1 MRIAVRKLRED
12 AVLPARGSAEAAG
25 ADLRAC
31 MDEERIELAPGET
44 KLIGTGL
51 SMAVPTGYFGGI
63 FARSGL
69 SVKEGLRPSNCV
81 GVIDS
86 DYRGEV
92 KVALYNDSSQS
103 RVIERGERIAQ
114 LLILPYL
121 APEFEEAEAEMNR
134 INYQKQLDA
143 LLKHI
148 EADNEAGRK
157 PPRLFLHSCCAPC
170 SSYVLEYLSDYF
182 QITDFFYNPNIEPRE
197 EYRFRE
203 EELMR
208 LISEMKPRYPIDFL
222 PGWYDPSI
230 FHRAVKG
237 LESLPEGGERCFI
250 CYRLRMEEAAKLAA
264 AGGYDY
270 FTTTLSISP
279 LKNAEKINEIGQELE
294 KEYGVRHLP
303 SDFKKKNGY
312 LRSVQLSQE
321 HQLYRQDFCG
331 CVYSKAQR
339 EREKRQ
345 AGV

>member
-1 MRIAVRKLRED
+1 MKQD
-12 AVLPARGSAEAAG
+12 AGMAASAT
-25 ADLRAC
+25 
-31 MDEERIELAPGET
+31 PGRLE
-44 KLIGTGL
+44 K
-51 SMAVPTGYFGGI
+51 
-63 FARSGL
+63 
-69 SVKEGLRPSNCV
+69 
-81 GVIDS
+81 
-86 DYRGEV
+86 
-92 KVALYNDSSQS
+92 
-103 RVIERGERIAQ
+103 
-114 LLILPYL
+114 
-121 APEFEEAEAEMNR
+121 MNR
-134 INYQKQLDA
+134 INYQRQLDA

-182 QITDFFYNPNIEPRE
+182 QITDFFYNPNIEPKE

-237 LESLPEGGERCFI
+237 LEPLPEGGERCFI

-270 FTTTLSISP
+270 L
-279 LKNAEKINEIGQELE
+279 IGQELE
-294 KEYGVRHLP
+294 AEYGVRHLP

>member
-121 APEFEEAEAEMNR
+121 APEFEEAEA
-134 INYQKQLDA
+134 LD
-143 LLKHI
+143 
-148 EADNEAGRK
+148 E
-157 PPRLFLHSCCAPC
+157 
-170 SSYVLEYLSDYF
+170 
-182 QITDFFYNPNIEPRE
+182 TDRGDGGFGHTGKGESRQGSFFT
-197 EYRFRE
+197 
-203 EELMR
+203 
-208 LISEMKPRYPIDFL
+208 
-222 PGWYDPSI
+222 
-230 FHRAVKG
+230 
-237 LESLPEGGERCFI
+237 
-250 CYRLRMEEAAKLAA
+250 AA
-264 AGGYDY
+264 A
-270 FTTTLSISP
+270 
-279 LKNAEKINEIGQELE
+279 
-294 KEYGVRHLP
+294 
-303 SDFKKKNGY
+303 
-312 LRSVQLSQE
+312 LRVQAMS
-321 HQLYRQDFCG
+321 
-331 CVYSKAQR
+331 SNI
-339 EREKRQ
+339 
-345 AGV
+345 

>member
-1 MRIAVRKLRED
+1 MQSFPLKDKAAKGRGAVKKDLAEYLGEMDMKIAVRKLRED

-121 APEFEEAEAEMNR
+121 APEFEEAEV
-134 INYQKQLDA
+134 LD
-143 LLKHI
+143 
-148 EADNEAGRK
+148 E
-157 PPRLFLHSCCAPC
+157 
-170 SSYVLEYLSDYF
+170 
-182 QITDFFYNPNIEPRE
+182 TDRG
-197 EYRFRE
+197 
-203 EELMR
+203 
-208 LISEMKPRYPIDFL
+208 D
-222 PGWYDPSI
+222 
-230 FHRAVKG
+230 
-237 LESLPEGGERCFI
+237 GGF
-250 CYRLRMEEAAKLAA
+250 
-264 AGGYDY
+264 GHTG
-270 FTTTLSISP
+270 
-279 LKNAEKINEIGQELE
+279 
-294 KEYGVRHLP
+294 
-303 SDFKKKNGY
+303 
-312 LRSVQLSQE
+312 
-321 HQLYRQDFCG
+321 
-331 CVYSKAQR
+331 KA
-339 EREKRQ
+339 
-345 AGV
+345 